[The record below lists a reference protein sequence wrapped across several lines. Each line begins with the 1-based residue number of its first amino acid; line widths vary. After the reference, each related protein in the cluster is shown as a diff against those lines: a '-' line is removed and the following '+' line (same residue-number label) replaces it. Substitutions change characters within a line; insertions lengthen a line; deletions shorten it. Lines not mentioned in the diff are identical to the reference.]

1 MELKHISPRQRYIID
16 VSIATA
22 LSWKNPDGLKAALTD
37 ALDAGLSINELN
49 EEIVHLYCYVG
60 FAPSCRATIILMN
73 LIDERCACG
82 IHDEQGRE
90 ASPVNED
97 ESKYSRGE
105 KLQMFCAGATAEQ
118 LRSGF
123 FGFNPLL
130 DKCLKEHL
138 FADIFARDLLS
149 PVEREMIT
157 VSALASIEE
166 PMVESHFG
174 GALNVGVTVE
184 QLHELLRVVG
194 GKTSSDVETLSLNR
208 LQHTINNRQKI

>member
-1 MELKHISPRQRYIID
+1 
-16 VSIATA
+16 
-22 LSWKNPDGLKAALTD
+22 
-37 ALDAGLSINELN
+37 
-49 EEIVHLYCYVG
+49 
-60 FAPSCRATIILMN
+60 
-73 LIDERCACG
+73 
-82 IHDEQGRE
+82 
-90 ASPVNED
+90 
-97 ESKYSRGE
+97 
-105 KLQMFCAGATAEQ
+105 MFCAGATAEQ

-184 QLHELLRVVG
+184 QLHELLRLVG

>member
-1 MELKHISPRQRYIID
+1 MELKHISPRQRHIID

-22 LSWKNPDGLKAALTD
+22 LSWKNSDGLKAALTD

-60 FAPSCRATIILMN
+60 FAPSCRATIMLMN
-73 LIDERCACG
+73 LVAERKAAG
-82 IHDEQGRE
+82 IEDEQGRE
-90 ASPVNED
+90 ATPID
-97 ESKYSRGE
+97 ESESRYSRGE

-138 FADIFARDLLS
+138 FADLFARDLLS
-149 PVEREMIT
+149 PVEREMAT
-157 VSALASIEE
+157 VASLASIEE

-174 GALNVGVTVE
+174 GALNVGVTVD
-184 QLHELLRVVG
+184 QLNELLGLVG
-194 GKTSSDVETLSLNR
+194 SKTSERIENLNLSR
-208 LQHTINNRQKI
+208 LQHTLDNRKK